1 MKITLNKTDK
11 IDALRTYFSL
21 LQFALAKNKQL
32 SNLEI
37 ELLILF
43 LSLPERFK
51 YHRFSTLAKNKVI
64 ETAKEDMDWKL
75 SRINVN
81 NKIYS
86 MIEKGVL
93 IRDEDGVIYINKQV
107 QKGIDL
113 LLRAIEGKGDM
124 EITFIVQI
132 PNKVNSTNE

>member
-1 MKITLNKTDK
+1 MKIILNKRSK
-11 IDALRTYFSL
+11 IDAFRTYFSL

-32 SNLEI
+32 SELEI

-64 ETAKEDMDWKL
+64 ETAQEEMNWKL

-93 IRDEDGVIYINKQV
+93 VRDEDGVIYLNKQV

-113 LLRAIEGKGDM
+113 LSRAIEGKGDM
-124 EITFIVQI
+124 EITFQV
-132 PNKVNSTNE
+132 KVEDTKEI